1 MAEVH
6 PLIIVGAGG
15 FGRETLDLVRAVDPH
30 ELRWKFIGFV
40 AKSNADLN
48 RLGRLG
54 ATRLGDDEAFLRSP
68 SATHY
73 VVAIGDPATRQRIVD
88 RYNAAGLTPISLVHP
103 SAAIGSDVRIGEGAV
118 ICAHSSITT
127 NVEIGRH
134 VHVDR
139 VTTIG
144 HDSVIEDFVTLHPS
158 SVISGGVRI
167 RSGTRVGTN
176 SCVLPGLTVGRDVIV
191 GAGAVVTRDV
201 PASSV
206 VTGVPAVPVQA
217 RPTSSEPTL
226 VHDSQRYTPGPLASF
241 DGP

>member
-1 MAEVH
+1 MVEVH

-15 FGRETLDLVRAVDPH
+15 FGRETLDLLRVVDPH
-30 ELRWKFIGFV
+30 ESCWKFIGFV
-40 AKSNADLN
+40 AGGDANLKHLE
-48 RLGRLG
+48 RLG
-54 ATRLGDDEAFLRSP
+54 ATWLGDDEAFLRLP

-73 VVAIGDPATRQRIVD
+73 VAAIGDTAIRRRIVD
-88 RYNAAGLTPISLVHP
+88 RYNAAGLIPITLIHP
-103 SAAIGSDVRIGEGAV
+103 SATIGSDVRIGEGSV
-118 ICAHSSITT
+118 ICAHTSITT
-127 NVEIGRH
+127 NVDIGRH

-139 VTTIG
+139 VTTVG

-176 SCVLPGLTVGRDVIV
+176 SCVLPGLTVGRNVVV

-201 PASSV
+201 PASIV

-217 RPTSSEPTL
+217 RPTSFEPTL